1 MIPIPSVS
9 IYEHMLRYNET
20 PETAT
25 RPKAAPAPTPTPADA
40 CDIEAT
46 HPEAVARAL
55 AAQADDT
62 EVEALADI
70 FQLLASPTRLR
81 IVEAL
86 AGGELCVCDLSAVV
100 GVSQSAVSHHLRQ
113 MRQMR
118 LVRYTKRGRMA
129 YYRLDDDHVPL
140 LFATGL
146 DHVRD

>member
-1 MIPIPSVS
+1 V
-9 IYEHMLRYNET
+9 
-20 PETAT
+20 
-25 RPKAAPAPTPTPADA
+25 
-40 CDIEAT
+40 EAT
-46 HPEAVARAL
+46 HPEAVLRALGARAPD
-55 AAQADDT
+55 A

-118 LVRYTKRGRMA
+118 LVRYAKRGRMA

-146 DHVRD
+146 DHVRE